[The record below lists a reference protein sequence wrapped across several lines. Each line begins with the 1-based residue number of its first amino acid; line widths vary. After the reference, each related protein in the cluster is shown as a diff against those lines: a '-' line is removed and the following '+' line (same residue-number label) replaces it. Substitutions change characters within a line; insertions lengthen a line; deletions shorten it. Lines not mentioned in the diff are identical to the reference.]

1 MRPLRERNFRL
12 LFLGRTISFF
22 GTNLVPIALAFAV
35 LDLTGSASDLGI
47 VFAARTLAQIAT
59 LLVGGVVADRLPRQ
73 LVMIGSDSAS
83 FGVQLVMGTL
93 LVTGHATLWELVAL
107 QLVGGAAAAFH
118 SPASAGLV
126 PQTVPAEA
134 LQEANALVD
143 LARYAA
149 TVGGVAA
156 GGALVATVGSGWAI
170 ALDAATYATSAALL
184 SRMRLPL
191 AARTAGAPNFVREL
205 REGWGAFTAQTWIW
219 LLTLYVALYFLITY
233 SPFFVLG
240 PAIAKE
246 SLGGST
252 AWAIVLTGD
261 AVGALIG
268 CLFALRW
275 RPRRPMAAIGVIFAV
290 SALQVAMLAAGA
302 PLALLASAA
311 ALAGFAFSTGS
322 IVFETSVQENVP
334 RHQLSRVSAY
344 NWMGAMVFLPAG
356 YALAGPVADL
366 IGRATYLWAGVVWLL
381 ASTAA
386 VLAVPSVRN
395 FQSRA
400 AGVSA
405 AVPAATTP

>member
-1 MRPLRERNFRL
+1 VRPLRERNFRL

-252 AWAIVLTGD
+252 AWAIVLTAD